1 MSMANRQ
8 NLSTVLETFF
18 HSKHAKL
25 AALILSALILLAIF
39 MPNSFQN
46 LQQAAPFGAQI
57 DTDQPAQR
65 TPDSF
70 GKNMLLQTFST
81 DGSVRYQVEAA
92 SMQQYLV
99 DKSTDLQ
106 EPSITLNNPDS
117 PPWIIKAKSGVI
129 SSTSQNS
136 NIGESKKD
144 KTKSEKLVSLQG
156 TVSVTQYLSGEDY
169 VRMRS
174 EKLSV
179 YPNLQTAHTKQMVI
193 VETPIFRTQALGVY
207 IDLANGRIEFPK
219 NSQQRVRS
227 TLAPTPTPTLEERI

>member
-1 MSMANRQ
+1 M
-8 NLSTVLETFF
+8 
-18 HSKHAKL
+18 K
-25 AALILSALILLAIF
+25 
-39 MPNSFQN
+39 
-46 LQQAAPFGAQI
+46 
-57 DTDQPAQR
+57 
-65 TPDSF
+65 
-70 GKNMLLQTFST
+70 
-81 DGSVRYQVEAA
+81 
-92 SMQQYLV
+92 QYLV

-117 PPWIIKAKSGVI
+117 PPWIIKAKSGLI

-207 IDLANGRIEFPK
+207 IDLPMGVLSFQKIPNKG
-219 NSQQRVRS
+219 
-227 TLAPTPTPTLEERI
+227 